1 MGQTHHEC
9 PGAAVGSE
17 PEPRRGSAGAV
28 HPIIISTS
36 TFDIIN
42 DIAVTSIS
50 ISAVH
55 AHNLSSFLCTSI
67 RSSPIVYSIFAR
79 FPSFWCVSAP
89 APNPTP
95 TVLHYRPYRPRC
107 RPRPRLCI
115 DVLALALVP
124 DCTGISLVHALT
136 PFRHEPSIVDH
147 HPAYKANNILPPSV
161 SHSLFPSF
169 PQTSMEG
176 RVRKCFNF
184 LYMIKVAISLTY
196 RVFASPFFFTFLWC
210 LELQSQGIW

>member
-28 HPIIISTS
+28 HLIIISTS

-89 APNPTP
+89 ALNPTP
-95 TVLHYRPYRPRC
+95 TILHYRPYRPRR
-107 RPRPRLCI
+107 RPRSRLCI
-115 DVLALALVP
+115 AVLALPSFLTARVSRS
-124 DCTGISLVHALT
+124 CTHSHHFAMSRQSLITTQPTKQTTSSHPAFLT
-136 PFRHEPSIVDH
+136 PFFLLFHKQAWKEEC
-147 HPAYKANNILPPSV
+147 ANAL
-161 SHSLFPSF
+161 
-169 PQTSMEG
+169 
-176 RVRKCFNF
+176 
-184 LYMIKVAISLTY
+184 IS
-196 RVFASPFFFTFLWC
+196 C
-210 LELQSQGIW
+210 I